1 MADKLLKKKPRKVAP
16 KKAPAEAPKKY
27 VLVGTYKEK
36 QLAWIKKH
44 GVYNYPVKD
53 GDEFDAKAFAAI
65 KELWLYAGVKGKRN
79 AFEAEFV
86 GKMTKAEFIAAN
98 PTYAKL
104 GPSRSKEYYVF
115 KTKFLEYG
123 PRLENPVVI
132 VRTADFGGRSQRVKK
147 AIEQF
152 KADGEFA
159 PLEHYLPSDLSK
171 VPRNRLR
178 VCEAAA
184 EWKYIM
190 SLPVF
195 GNALYRD
202 SLAHDNNFTK
212 GDVEPVRQWRCV
224 SMFAGA
230 GGCSL
235 GAKNAGVDIIGA
247 YEFADTAIA
256 TYERNFGTGSC
267 SKEDLSTCDF
277 SVLRD
282 RLGLCRGELDLMIG
296 GPPCQGF
303 TTAGSRRT
311 GDPRNN
317 LVGNYFNALDSFYP
331 RWFMMENVEGI
342 LTTANGW
349 FIIECIRAA
358 ARIGY
363 TLFLKKVYMQEY
375 GISQRRKRVLLVG
388 NREGKEFYFP
398 QPQHVATG
406 GIFRHGTAT
415 LRDVIG
421 DIENCD
427 IPEIGHVRHQE
438 KGIRFERIHALKE
451 GQTMR
456 DLPARLQHES
466 YGRRAARRVCDGTP
480 SEKRGGAPVGLKR
493 LIYDEPSLTITSAA
507 LSEFVHPVQDRMLT
521 VRECARIQSFP
532 DDFLF
537 CGTVPQQMLQI
548 GNAIPPRF
556 AELMVN
562 RIVLSD
568 ESQAGVYGSGLIRFD
583 LTKANAQSPALEKTS
598 KALRNLMPGNFRQM
612 TLEL

>member
-1 MADKLLKKKPRKVAP
+1 M
-16 KKAPAEAPKKY
+16 
-27 VLVGTYKEK
+27 
-36 QLAWIKKH
+36 
-44 GVYNYPVKD
+44 
-53 GDEFDAKAFAAI
+53 
-65 KELWLYAGVKGKRN
+65 
-79 AFEAEFV
+79 
-86 GKMTKAEFIAAN
+86 
-98 PTYAKL
+98 
-104 GPSRSKEYYVF
+104 
-115 KTKFLEYG
+115 
-123 PRLENPVVI
+123 
-132 VRTADFGGRSQRVKK
+132 
-147 AIEQF
+147 
-152 KADGEFA
+152 
-159 PLEHYLPSDLSK
+159 
-171 VPRNRLR
+171 
-178 VCEAAA
+178 
-184 EWKYIM
+184 
-190 SLPVF
+190 
-195 GNALYRD
+195 
-202 SLAHDNNFTK
+202 
-212 GDVEPVRQWRCV
+212 
-224 SMFAGA
+224 
-230 GGCSL
+230 
-235 GAKNAGVDIIGA
+235 
-247 YEFADTAIA
+247 
-256 TYERNFGTGSC
+256 
-267 SKEDLSTCDF
+267 
-277 SVLRD
+277 
-282 RLGLCRGELDLMIG
+282 
-296 GPPCQGF
+296 
-303 TTAGSRRT
+303 
-311 GDPRNN
+311 
-317 LVGNYFNALDSFYP
+317 
-331 RWFMMENVEGI
+331 
-342 LTTANGW
+342 
-349 FIIECIRAA
+349 
-358 ARIGY
+358 
-363 TLFLKKVYMQEY
+363 
-375 GISQRRKRVLLVG
+375 LLVG

-583 LTKANAQSPALEKTS
+583 LTKANAQSPALEKTN
-598 KALRNLMPGNFRQM
+598 KALRDLMPGNFRQM